1 MKELLIRRSCPE
13 KRPPN
18 PPPPQTHTYTHITP
32 SPPPLL
38 EQEVMDHTFE
48 KLYGSIEQTRFM
60 LCLALLT
67 SKTMYVR
74 VCVCMC
80 LNVCPCLLCA
90 RPSVVMMH
98 IFREVAS
105 CAPPALKPRRA
116 N

>member
-1 MKELLIRRSCPE
+1 MSGFADIKNHVGAC
-13 KRPPN
+13 
-18 PPPPQTHTYTHITP
+18 
-32 SPPPLL
+32 
-38 EQEVMDHTFE
+38 
-48 KLYGSIEQTRFM
+48 
-60 LCLALLT
+60 
-67 SKTMYVR
+67 